1 MSATGAFTAATVRDV
16 ERIAADPMQL
26 WTRYGEHVV
35 AAALNVVAA
44 ALILI
49 VGLWVS
55 SWAAG
60 AMRKL
65 ARTHPRIDDTL
76 AAFFSWIVRYGLMG
90 FVAVAVLNQ
99 FGVATTSIVAVI
111 GAGALA
117 IGLALQ
123 GTLSN
128 VAAGVMLILFRPY
141 RLGDYVELGGRT
153 GTVEDVNLFTTELT
167 TPQNLKVILPNGLCW
182 GAPMV
187 NYTAHPRRRLD
198 LEFGVAYDTDLDRA
212 IAIVREVVAAEE
224 HVLKE
229 PPPQVN
235 VSLLGD
241 FSVTLLLRAWVKTRD
256 HLDMRYALTKHVKQA
271 FDLNGIVIPF
281 PTNVNYELRG
291 EPPAAPMP
299 ISTRETQKNGEGGG
313 D

>member
-1 MSATGAFTAATVRDV
+1 MTAANFAEGAVRDV
-16 ERIAADPMQL
+16 EQLTADPTLL
-26 WTRYGEHVV
+26 WTRYGEHILG
-35 AAALNVVAA
+35 AAVNVVAA
-44 ALILI
+44 ALILL

-55 SWAAG
+55 AWAAG
-60 AMRKL
+60 AMKKL

-141 RLGDYVELGGRT
+141 RLGDYVELSGRT

-198 LEFGVAYDTDLDRA
+198 LEFGVAYDTDIDRA
-212 IAIVREVVAAEE
+212 IAIIREVVAAQEQ
-224 HVLKE
+224 VLKE
-229 PPPQVN
+229 PAPQVN

-256 HLDMRYALTKHVKQA
+256 HLDMRYALTKNVKQA
-271 FDLNGIVIPF
+271 FDLNNIVIPF

-291 EPPAAPMP
+291 EPPSAPMP
-299 ISTRETQKNGEGGG
+299 TITREPQKTGESGG

>member
-1 MSATGAFTAATVRDV
+1 MTAPNIAAAAARDV
-16 ERIAADPMQL
+16 ERLAADPMEL
-26 WTRYGEHVV
+26 WTRYGEMVI
-35 AAALNVVAA
+35 AAAFNVVAA

-55 SWAAG
+55 SWAAN

-90 FVAVAVLNQ
+90 FVAIAVLNR
-99 FGVATTSIVAVI
+99 FGVATTSIVAVV

-141 RLGDYVELGGRT
+141 RLGDYVELAGRT

-167 TPQNLKVILPNGLCW
+167 TPQNLRIIMPNGLAW

-187 NYTAHPRRRLD
+187 NFTAHPRRRVD
-198 LEFGVAYDTDLDRA
+198 LEFGVAYDTDIDHA
-212 IAIVREVVAAEE
+212 IAIIREVAAAEE
-224 HVLKE
+224 HVLDD

-235 VSLLGD
+235 VTTLGN

-271 FDLNGIVIPF
+271 FDMKGIVIPF
-281 PTNVNYELRG
+281 PTNVNYEVSG
-291 EPPAAPMP
+291 EPPSAPVPIAAPR
-299 ISTRETQKNGEGGG
+299 TRKNG
-313 D
+313 DTVRD

>member
-1 MSATGAFTAATVRDV
+1 MTIANVTQAAVRDV
-16 ERIAADPMQL
+16 ESIAADPAQI
-26 WTRYGEHVV
+26 WTRYGEHVI

-55 SWAAG
+55 SWAAN

-90 FVAVAVLNQ
+90 FVAIAVLNR
-99 FGVATTSIVAVI
+99 FGVATTSIVAVV

-141 RLGDYVELGGRT
+141 RLGDYVELAGRT

-167 TPQNLKVILPNGLCW
+167 TPQNLRIIMPNGLAW

-198 LEFGVAYDTDLDRA
+198 LEFGVAYDTDIDRA
-212 IAIVREVVAAEE
+212 IAIVQEVLAAEE
-224 HVLKE
+224 HILDE
-229 PPPQVN
+229 PAPQVN
-235 VSLLGD
+235 VSALGD
-241 FSVTLLLRAWVKTRD
+241 FAVTLMVRAWVKTRD
-256 HLDMRYALTKHVKQA
+256 HLEMRYAVTKHVKQA
-271 FDLNGIVIPF
+271 FDLHGIVIPF

-291 EPPAAPMP
+291 EPPGSPLPLEVAKKPKA
-299 ISTRETQKNGEGGG
+299 G
-313 D
+313 DVRGD